1 MLAAPWGVTEEEGEE
16 PRARGQTRTKTDTE
30 PQDNTFTAPENGCFL
45 LLPLHIPSYSFKRTN
60 TYVLAEFIH

>member
-1 MLAAPWGVTEEEGEE
+1 MDKRTVRME
-16 PRARGQTRTKTDTE
+16 RTRTDTE

-45 LLPLHIPSYSFKRTN
+45 LLPLHIPSYSFKGTN